1 MNIVK
6 QIVKAAQED
15 LKIKNSNTINGIN
28 QLSILNV
35 FLLNLLLYCLLIN
48 LFVFR

>member
-15 LKIKNSNTINGIN
+15 LKIKNSSTANGN
-28 QLSILNV
+28 GQ
-35 FLLNLLLYCLLIN
+35 FLI
-48 LFVFR
+48 FFI

>member
-15 LKIKNSNTINGIN
+15 LKIKNSITANGN
-28 QLSILNV
+28 RQLSILYLFFFTLLV
-35 FLLNLLLYCLLIN
+35 FYLLIN
-48 LFVFR
+48 LFDI

>member
-15 LKIKNSNTINGIN
+15 LKIKNSNTANGN
-28 QLSILNV
+28 
-35 FLLNLLLYCLLIN
+35 
-48 LFVFR
+48 